1 MQLIVS
7 LEERLKINSKI
18 LENKLKL
25 RGRWTNLK
33 KSGNKLEGACK
44 FLKDDSERK

>member
-18 LENKLKL
+18 LEDKL
-25 RGRWTNLK
+25 GGNLK
-33 KSGNKLEGACK
+33 KTGNELEGACK
-44 FLKDDSERK
+44 LLKDDSETR